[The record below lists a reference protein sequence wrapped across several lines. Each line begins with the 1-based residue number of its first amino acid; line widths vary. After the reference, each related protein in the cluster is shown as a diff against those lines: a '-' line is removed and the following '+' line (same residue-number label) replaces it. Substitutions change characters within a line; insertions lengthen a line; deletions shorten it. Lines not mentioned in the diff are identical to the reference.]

1 MNFCSLET
9 NDRLRIR
16 ITDSEHQRWEIPRE
30 ILPRYTQLHRRVLPQ
45 NHPISPE
52 DDHNS
57 PENNIVSDP
66 KSDLVFTLRR
76 TTPFG
81 FIVSRRSTGDILFD
95 ASSDASDAGTF
106 LVFKDQYLQVSS
118 ALPIL
123 RSSLYGLGEHTK
135 KTFKLAQNQTLT
147 LWNTDIHSSNLDVNL
162 YGSHPFYMD
171 VRLTDNRG
179 KVPMG
184 TTHGVLLLNSNG
196 MDIVYTGDRIT
207 YKAIGGVL
215 DFYFF
220 SGPTPEMVVQQYTEL
235 IGRPAP
241 MPYWSFGKLYHWKNI
256 SIFYTLLPLL
266 F

>member
-45 NHPISPE
+45 NHSISPE

-106 LVFKDQYLQVSS
+106 LVFKDQYLR
-118 ALPIL
+118 PP
-123 RSSLYGLGEHTK
+123 
-135 KTFKLAQNQTLT
+135 
-147 LWNTDIHSSNLDVNL
+147 
-162 YGSHPFYMD
+162 HP
-171 VRLTDNRG
+171 
-179 KVPMG
+179 P
-184 TTHGVLLLNSNG
+184 
-196 MDIVYTGDRIT
+196 
-207 YKAIGGVL
+207 
-215 DFYFF
+215 
-220 SGPTPEMVVQQYTEL
+220 
-235 IGRPAP
+235 
-241 MPYWSFGKLYHWKNI
+241 
-256 SIFYTLLPLL
+256 LLPLWPRRAHQEDFQARPKPNADAL
-266 F
+266 EHRHPQLQP

>member
-45 NHPISPE
+45 NHSISPE

-147 LWNTDIHSSNLDVNL
+147 LWNTDIYSSNLDVNL